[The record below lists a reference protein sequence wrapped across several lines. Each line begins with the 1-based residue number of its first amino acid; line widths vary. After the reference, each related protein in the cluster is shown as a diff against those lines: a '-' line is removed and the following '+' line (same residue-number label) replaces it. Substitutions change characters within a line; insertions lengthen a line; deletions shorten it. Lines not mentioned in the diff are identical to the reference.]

1 MAKEIKFSVTIP
13 AYKDRYLKETIDSV
27 LAQTYQNY
35 EIVIVND
42 ASPYDLDS
50 IVMQYHDPRIHYFK
64 NEKNCGAKNVV
75 DNWNICLSHAT
86 GDFVMCIG
94 DDDRLTPRCLQDF
107 VILIDKYPHLD
118 LFHTRS
124 DIIDD
129 NSNYIMTQEMRPE
142 WESVYSLMYNPRNSH
157 LGDWLFRTET
167 LRKNGGF
174 YFLPYGWQSDDIS
187 AFIAAASH
195 GVANNNEAGFQYRG
209 NALSI
214 SHDLTC
220 IEDKIEAV
228 RAATEWRISFVS
240 NMQPDNEDDKQL
252 IDLIKQNAIEY
263 ECKEID
269 FMIEFDI
276 RKKFWKR
283 CPFWLCHHH
292 KHGISLK
299 RYFRCVL
306 KAVKH
311 SFKKNK
317 RKKRILD
324 VGYGKV
330 ALVADY
336 NKGNMSSRHFYGGI
350 ELEKNDK
357 YDVKFISLDSKQNI
371 IGAIHNNI
379 MLLKGADI
387 VYITYLFTTP
397 LFLLSILK
405 HLKLSNKKIIAIC
418 HTTMKQGYGKISRM
432 IYKIVYSSI
441 DIVFFHSIKNMEES
455 ISNMSINSPQARFLY
470 WGDNL
475 DYIDKNYPNHTIG
488 NFFIST
494 GREQR
499 DYQSLISAFKDTNIP
514 LEIYTN
520 RINYENH
527 YDFLDSSKDKYN
539 NIQIDFV
546 ERTNESTI
554 KLAKRTSECLCVVIP
569 LKKDHIN
576 YCLGLTSIVE
586 AMAMR
591 KPIITTYNPY
601 SPIDVEKEGIG
612 LVVKDNLTWKE
623 AVNYIYTHREEARK
637 MGLKGRAL
645 AEKLYN
651 IKKCTEQVEAVI
663 NNEDTC

>member
-1 MAKEIKFSVTIP
+1 MANEIKFSVTIP

-50 IVMQYHDPRIHYFK
+50 IVSQYNDPRIRYFK

-94 DDDRLTPRCLQDF
+94 DDDKLTPRCLEDF
-107 VILIDKYPHLD
+107 VNLINKYPHLD

-129 NSNYIMTQEMRPE
+129 DSNYVMTQELRPE
-142 WESVYSLMYNPRNSH
+142 WESVYSLMHNPRNSH
-157 LGDWLFRTET
+157 LGDWLFRTEA
-167 LRKNGGF
+167 LRNNGGY

-187 AFIAAASH
+187 AFIAAAKY

-209 NALSI
+209 NSLSI

-228 RAATEWRISFVS
+228 RSSAKWRISFVS
-240 NMQPDNEDDKQL
+240 NKQPDNENDKR
-252 IDLIKQNAIEY
+252 LIKLIQQNAIDF

-276 RKKFWKR
+276 RKRFWIR
-283 CPFWLCHHH
+283 SWFWLLHHH
-292 KHGISLK
+292 KHGISFK
-299 RYFRCVL
+299 RYCRCVL
-306 KAVKH
+306 KAIKH
-311 SFKKNK
+311 SFSKKK
-317 RKKRILD
+317 SKKTILD

-336 NKGNMSSRHFYGGI
+336 HKGNMSSRHFYGGI

-357 YDVKFISLDSKQNI
+357 YDVRHISLDSKQSI
-371 IGAIHNNI
+371 IGAIHNNLM
-379 MLLKGADI
+379 MLKKADVI
-387 VYITYLFTTP
+387 YFTYLFTTP
-397 LFLLSILK
+397 LILLAILK
-405 HLKLSNKKIIAIC
+405 HLHLSNKKVISIC
-418 HTTMKQGYGKISRM
+418 HTTMKQGHGIISRI
-432 IYKIVYSSI
+432 IYNNVYSSL
-441 DIVFFHSIKNMEES
+441 DVVFFHSIKNMEES
-455 ISNMSINSPQARFLY
+455 INNRSIKSSQARFLY
-470 WGDNL
+470 WGDDL
-475 DYIDKNYPNHTIG
+475 DFVDKNYPNPTLG
-488 NFFIST
+488 DFFIST

-499 DYQSLISAFKDTNIP
+499 DYQSLITAFENNGLP

-520 RINYENH
+520 RINYNNR
-527 YDFLDSSKDKYN
+527 YDYLDDLKGKYD
-539 NIQIDFV
+539 NIKIDFV
-546 ERTNESTI
+546 ERNNDSTI
-554 KLAKRTSECLCVVIP
+554 KLAKRTSECLCVVVP
-569 LKKDHIN
+569 LIKDHTN
-576 YCLGLTSIVE
+576 YCLGLTSIIE

-612 LVVKDNLTWKE
+612 IVVNENRTWQE
-623 AVNYIYTHREEARK
+623 AISYIYSHRDEAK
-637 MGLKGRAL
+637 QMGQNGRAL
-645 AEKLYN
+645 AEKLFN
-651 IKKCTEQVEAVI
+651 IKKCIEQVGKEI
-663 NNEDTC
+663 DKENN